1 MTARW
6 GASKSHTFKDYHT
19 FKRAMDCYG
28 VYQVDEE
35 FLKKNNTYYLGK
47 EDSENQTS
55 ASDDETLTET
65 ATTVPE
71 SAIETVPEPE
81 SIDDTVKS
89 IIARF
94 EGKNH
99 EIELTD
105 DIKTVAK
112 LKGAIAN
119 KLNLVPKDTRIF
131 RTGNGEE
138 ITKSGGTFY
147 KNAGIKVNDTLEI
160 QVRGRGGGGKVA
172 KTTTKQAKAN
182 RVNTKVAELI
192 HLMEEIATTLPQNIK
207 EISVIGDMG
216 RKVENL
222 MKVINARGGA

>member
-94 EGKNH
+94 EG
-99 EIELTD
+99 
-105 DIKTVAK
+105 KTVAK